1 MPLLVMAWVPGAPK
15 TKGSLAVR
23 NGKTGALRESVAGST
38 RWRQLMAKAF
48 VTARQQAEPWAGPAG
63 VTAYFYLPRDDPA
76 TTRAGDIDKLTR
88 NVLDAL
94 EDARIWADDVQCV
107 TLDVRKLGAR
117 LSPRD
122 GPGAFVTVVG
132 YEQW

>member
-23 NGKTGALRESVAGST
+23 NGRTGALRESVAGST
-38 RWRQLMAKAF
+38 RWRQLMAERF
-48 VTARQQAEPWAGPAG
+48 VAMRQQPEPWAGPAG
-63 VTAYFYLPRDDPA
+63 VTAYFYLPRGDPA

-94 EDARIWADDVQCV
+94 EDAKIWADDVQCV
-107 TLDVRKLGAR
+107 TLDIRKFGLAA
-117 LSPRD
+117 SPQG
-122 GPGAFVTVVG
+122 GPGAFITVVG
-132 YEQW
+132 YGRW